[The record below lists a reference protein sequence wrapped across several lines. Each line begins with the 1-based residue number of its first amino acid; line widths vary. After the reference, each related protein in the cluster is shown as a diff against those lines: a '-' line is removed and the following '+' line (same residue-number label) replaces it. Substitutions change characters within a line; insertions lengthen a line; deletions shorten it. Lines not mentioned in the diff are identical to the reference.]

1 MKKLLPYFALALAI
15 IALIVGAV
23 VYSRV
28 EGIRDV
34 KARMEA
40 VERDVDELAARAEAE
55 ARAKEN
61 ELNTQAKLLEA
72 KGEILRARV
81 ELEVN
86 QKFGKSIEAMERA
99 KEKLAEARA
108 TADEALQARI
118 DRLGADVDTLEQKV
132 RDESVEAIN
141 DLQILLDEWEI
152 RLSSSAE

>member
-1 MKKLLPYFALALAI
+1 MKKLLPYLALALAI

-40 VERDVDELAARAEAE
+40 VERDVDELAARVEAE

-118 DRLGADVDTLEQKV
+118 DQLGADVDTLEQKA

-141 DLQILLDEWEI
+141 DLQILLDEWEV
-152 RLSSSAE
+152 RLSGSAE

>member
-1 MKKLLPYFALALAI
+1 MKDLLPYLALALAI
-15 IALIVGAV
+15 IALIVGTV

-40 VERDVDELAARAEAE
+40 VERDVDELAARVEAE

-118 DRLGADVDTLEQKV
+118 DQLGADVDTLEQKA

-141 DLQILLDEWEI
+141 DLQILLDEWEV
-152 RLSSSAE
+152 RLSDSAE

>member
-1 MKKLLPYFALALAI
+1 MKKLLPYLALALAI

-40 VERDVDELAARAEAE
+40 VERDVDELAARVEAE

-108 TADEALQARI
+108 TADEALQSRI
-118 DRLGADVDTLEQKV
+118 DQLGADVDTLEQKA

-141 DLQILLDEWEI
+141 DLQILLDEWEV
-152 RLSSSAE
+152 RLSGSAE

>member
-1 MKKLLPYFALALAI
+1 MKKSLPYLALALAI

-34 KARMEA
+34 KARMEG
-40 VERDVDELAARAEAE
+40 VERDVDELAARVEAE
-55 ARAKEN
+55 AQAKQN

-72 KGEILRARV
+72 KGQMLRARV
-81 ELEVN
+81 ELEIN
-86 QKFGKSIEAMERA
+86 QNHEKAIEAMESA
-99 KEKLAEARA
+99 EEKLAKART

-118 DRLGADVDTLEQKV
+118 DQLGADVDTLEQKA

-141 DLQILLDEWEI
+141 DLQILLDEWEV
-152 RLSSSAE
+152 RLSGSAE